1 MHSRGFNQ
9 VMIRPRIGDFY
20 YTRHEMQTIFLDIQG
35 FKALGVQGFVLG
47 MHIEVVYCC

>member
-1 MHSRGFNQ
+1 
-9 VMIRPRIGDFY
+9 MIRPRIGDFY

-47 MHIEVVYCC
+47 MHIEVVDCF